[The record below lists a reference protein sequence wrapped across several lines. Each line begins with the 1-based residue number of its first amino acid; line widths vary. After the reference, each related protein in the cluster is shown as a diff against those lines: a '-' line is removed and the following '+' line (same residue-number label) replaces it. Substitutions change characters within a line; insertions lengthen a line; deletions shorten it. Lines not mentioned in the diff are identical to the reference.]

1 MAQQQQQQQQQRVV
15 SLGHLRFEGERN
27 PWDPKPSASTAPRR
41 IAWPGG
47 QLTSNKEEALFKFLK
62 RRQDNG
68 EEITPAQLQQLA
80 KLTADSRQ
88 QQQQQHSSEDASVL
102 LQKLAKKARIT
113 EEGISSPIIT
123 GRKVANFSIGQKPTA
138 IMQRV
143 GAPVLRTYR
152 PAAAVA
158 AAAAAAT
165 APTAAAAAVPTAPT
179 AAAGFTTAGARRKQQ
194 QQQQQQPQQQQQ
206 QQPTAVALNKN
217 KKLNKKKAAAAAAA
231 ASGSID
237 QQLNG
242 ALSARR

>member
-1 MAQQQQQQQQQRVV
+1 MAQQQQQRVV

-27 PWDPKPSASTAPRR
+27 PWDPKPSTATAPRR

-80 KLTADSRQ
+80 KLTADSQQ

-113 EEGISSPIIT
+113 EEGIQSSPIIT
-123 GRKVANFSIGQKPTA
+123 GRKAADFSIGQKPAT

-143 GAPVLRTYR
+143 GAPVLRYSKTYR
-152 PAAAVA
+152 PAAAIAAEA
-158 AAAAAAT
+158 AAAAAA
-165 APTAAAAAVPTAPT
+165 AAVPAP

-194 QQQQQQPQQQQQ
+194 QQQQ
-206 QQPTAVALNKN
+206 TAVVFSKN
-217 KKLNKKKAAAAAAA
+217 KKLNKKKTASVAA
-231 ASGSID
+231 ASGGIE

>member
-1 MAQQQQQQQQQRVV
+1 MAQQQQQQQQRVV

-27 PWDPKPSASTAPRR
+27 PWDPKPSTTTAPRR

-80 KLTADSRQ
+80 KLTADSQ
-88 QQQQQHSSEDASVL
+88 QQQQQHSSQDASVL

-113 EEGISSPIIT
+113 EEGIQSSPIIT
-123 GRKVANFSIGQKPTA
+123 GRKVANFSVGQKPTA

-158 AAAAAAT
+158 AAAAAAAAT
-165 APTAAAAAVPTAPT
+165 APTATAPT
-179 AAAGFTTAGARRKQQ
+179 ATAPTATATAPAAAGFTTAGARR
-194 QQQQQQPQQQQQ
+194 QQQQ
-206 QQPTAVALNKN
+206 QQPTAVVLNKN
-217 KKLNKKKAAAAAAA
+217 KKLNKKKAAAAVA